1 LWWFVPVVI
10 VWRGRDFLSSR
21 ALRCLGALLTVSFG
35 FLAFLF
41 LFTDAAQWAESYT
54 AINRLV
60 MHLVPA
66 VVTLLALL
74 LRDVPLYPEPIH
86 TAQSSSPR
94 SSPA

>member
-1 LWWFVPVVI
+1 MSITTTTPATAPKTLPPEMNN
-10 VWRGRDFLSSR
+10 
-21 ALRCLGALLTVSFG
+21 LLTTWWLALGFA

-74 LRDVPLYPEPIH
+74 LRDVALHREPIR
-86 TAQSSSPR
+86 TTPASASR